1 MEVVNPLK
9 ETILMGTLNV
19 GLPTVDVYTDIALSA
34 RLYSSTVTHDPY
46 LNGTLVTT
54 EVSHP
59 IFASSLLFPFI
70 INYMLGW
77 YAWVHT
83 EWNKESKK
91 FTWIFA
97 ILGCYPQLLACGIIW
112 LFWTKPKRAEREKT
126 HLERNVMQNEVY
138 TEAVPTSF
146 MMLSLAAV
154 TNVGS
159 EDRELFHGDETLFG
173 YATLTSLLSASL
185 GLAKC
190 LKVGLT
196 IVIRLSLSLLKDFVK
211 LDQGRIVGQG

>member
-1 MEVVNPLK
+1 MEVVSPLK
-9 ETILMGTLNV
+9 ETILLGTLNV

-34 RLYSSTVTHDPY
+34 RLYSSTVTHDRY

-59 IFASSLLFPFI
+59 VWASSLLIPFI

-83 EWNKESKK
+83 EWKKESRK

-97 ILGCYPQLLACGIIW
+97 ILGCYPQLLACRIIW
-112 LFWTKPKRAEREKT
+112 LFWTKPKKAVREKN
-126 HLERNVMQNEVY
+126 HFERNMQSEVFS
-138 TEAVPTSF
+138 EAIPVSFIMWFLMAASGDHEELVFGRGALAKVTFFTS
-146 MMLSLAAV
+146 M
-154 TNVGS
+154 
-159 EDRELFHGDETLFG
+159 
-173 YATLTSLLSASL
+173 LSASL

-190 LKVGLT
+190 LKVVDGLAA
-196 IVIRLSLSLLKDFVK
+196 LEF
-211 LDQGRIVGQG
+211 

>member
-9 ETILMGTLNV
+9 ETILLGTLNV

-34 RLYSSTVTHDPY
+34 RLYSSTVPHSH
-46 LNGTLVTT
+46 TLITK

-59 IFASSLLFPFI
+59 VWASSLLIPFI

-83 EWNKESKK
+83 EWKRGSKK

-97 ILGCYPQLLACGIIW
+97 ILGCYPQLLASRIIW
-112 LFWTKPKRAEREKT
+112 LFWTKPKRAEREKN

-146 MMLSLAAV
+146 IMIFLFTAAR
-154 TNVGS
+154 VGS
-159 EDRELFHGDETLFG
+159 EDHELVFG
-173 YATLTSLLSASL
+173 TGALAVVTFLTSLLSASL

-190 LKVGLT
+190 LKVGLI
-196 IVIRLSLSLLKDFVK
+196 IVIRYV
-211 LDQGRIVGQG
+211 V

>member
-1 MEVVNPLK
+1 MEEVNPLK

-19 GLPTVDVYTDIALSA
+19 GLPTVDVYKDIALSA
-34 RLYSSTVTHDPY
+34 WLYSSSTVTHDPY
-46 LNGTLVTT
+46 QNGTLITT

-59 IFASSLLFPFI
+59 VWASSLLIPFI

-91 FTWIFA
+91 YTWIFA
-97 ILGCYPQLLACGIIW
+97 ILGCFPQLLASRIIL
-112 LFWTKPKRAEREKT
+112 LFWTKPKRAEREKN

-146 MMLSLAAV
+146 IMIFLLQGQSFIKFPK
-154 TNVGS
+154 S
-159 EDRELFHGDETLFG
+159 
-173 YATLTSLLSASL
+173 TS
-185 GLAKC
+185 
-190 LKVGLT
+190 
-196 IVIRLSLSLLKDFVK
+196 
-211 LDQGRIVGQG
+211 